1 MTKSCIIIEKNSF
14 LLNRIKIKDYPFY
27 TLDYPMKPLQIL
39 MLTDFSE
46 LSMVALQFG
55 ARISNSIEAEYTV
68 LNVLRLDGLPKSNIH
83 MKSIEKSMKEVT
95 EHEGAEL
102 IKKLSSFAKAGS
114 KFTFKSLNG
123 HTVGDAINRYTQ
135 KNPVDLV
142 ILGSQGASSL
152 KKFRLG
158 GTAVSVIESSTAP
171 VLAIPKFAAYWN
183 FTNVVYATD
192 LSNVEKELDTIIPF
206 AKIFNSNLRMVHVV
220 PVVDKKVEGRRL
232 EVEKLIQKVKYPNL
246 SFQLLIDD
254 DIPEA
259 IDRFIRETKADLLT
273 TFTHELNLYE
283 KLFGLS
289 VTRTIAYQGNIPL
302 LAFKRRKK

>member
-68 LNVLRLDGLPKSNIH
+68 LNVLRLDGLPKSNMH

-114 KFTFKSLNG
+114 KFTFKSLKG

-183 FTNVVYATD
+183 FTNVVYVS
-192 LSNVEKELDTIIPF
+192 LV
-206 AKIFNSNLRMVHVV
+206 
-220 PVVDKKVEGRRL
+220 
-232 EVEKLIQKVKYPNL
+232 
-246 SFQLLIDD
+246 
-254 DIPEA
+254 
-259 IDRFIRETKADLLT
+259 
-273 TFTHELNLYE
+273 
-283 KLFGLS
+283 
-289 VTRTIAYQGNIPL
+289 
-302 LAFKRRKK
+302 